1 MLSSANTALELLQK
15 VALENL
21 YQNLLQQLNKD
32 FQLAN
37 LDEQIEL
44 SVSPKELKEELSA
57 ILLKLITNH
66 YDDYL
71 NFLYRVD
78 VSEKKLLTIKSGDV
92 STIVDQIT
100 FLVLKREYQKVWFK
114 NRL

>member
-1 MLSSANTALELLQK
+1 MLSTQTALELLQK
-15 VALENL
+15 IEVENL
-21 YQNLLQQLNKD
+21 YLNLIQQLNKD

-37 LDEQIEL
+37 LDACFEQQINP
-44 SVSPKELKEELSA
+44 VQLKEALSE
-57 ILLKLITNH
+57 ILLKLVTNQ

-78 VSEKKLLTIKSGDV
+78 VSEKELLAIKSNN
-92 STIVDQIT
+92 IHALIDQIT

-114 NRL
+114 SRL

>member
-1 MLSSANTALELLQK
+1 MLSEQNSLELLQK
-15 VALENL
+15 VEVERL
-21 YQNLLQQLNKD
+21 YQNLIKQLNKD
-32 FQLAN
+32 FQLSN
-37 LDEQIEL
+37 LSEHFEL
-44 SVSPKELKEELSA
+44 SITPVQLKETLSK
-57 ILLKLITNH
+57 ILVRLITNH

-78 VSEKKLLTIKSGDV
+78 VPENDLLTIKSNELPK
-92 STIVDQIT
+92 IVEQIS